1 MRKICP
7 TRAWIVFPF
16 VSMTLI
22 GAPVLVVVALTP
34 VAVVCRKSG
43 APRFAEKLPP
53 RCARVGTF
61 EIATRPMSW
70 RVPWKSPKKKVRSLM
85 TGPPTAKP
93 YWLRRK
99 TGFFG
104 LAAVAGANRLRAFSA
119 SLRRNSN
126 TVPCSSFEPDLVVKL
141 MTPPLKRPNSAG
153 GELVST
159 LNSWMAS
166 ITGLKAT

>member
-1 MRKICP
+1 
-7 TRAWIVFPF
+7 
-16 VSMTLI
+16 MTLI
-22 GAPVLVVVALTP
+22 GTPVLVVVAITP
-34 VAVVCRKSG
+34 VAVVCKKSG
-43 APRFAEKLPP
+43 APRFAEKSPL
-53 RCARVGTF
+53 RCASVGTF
-61 EIATRPMSW
+61 ESATRPMSW
-70 RVPWKSPKKKVRSLM
+70 RMPWKSPKKVRSLT

-166 ITGLKAT
+166 ITAEKLDPARVARRRCRRRGIH